1 MWQKPIDFSHV
12 VGYYY
17 HVVNKRLHETTGS
30 ANCYHHTQ
38 PTRAG
43 RCPGESEEVNMVQN
57 YAEWKEAV
65 EKEYSRLSDVIDYL
79 NYSGMERLRVFRTLS
94 EMAEFNQSAADLLE
108 DIRTSAKRVDVKK
121 MMESFHA
128 GRALKTLEKIAENTP
143 T

>member
-1 MWQKPIDFSHV
+1 
-12 VGYYY
+12 
-17 HVVNKRLHETTGS
+17 
-30 ANCYHHTQ
+30 
-38 PTRAG
+38 
-43 RCPGESEEVNMVQN
+43 MVQN